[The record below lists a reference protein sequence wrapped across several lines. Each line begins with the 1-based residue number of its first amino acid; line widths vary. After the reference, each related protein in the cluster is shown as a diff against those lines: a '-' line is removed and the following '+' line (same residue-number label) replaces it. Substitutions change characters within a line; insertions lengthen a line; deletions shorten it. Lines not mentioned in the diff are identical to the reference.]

1 MKAIDITS
9 KKNNNEKLSYE
20 EIEYMVNSYV
30 KEKISDD
37 TMSDFIW
44 SIYYHGLSLEET
56 YFLTDVMIKSGQ
68 TINLKS
74 IKKPIVDKHSTG
86 GVGDKITLI
95 VAPIAAAA
103 GVCVPK
109 MSGRSLGRT
118 GGTVDKLESIEGY
131 KLKIE

>member
-56 YFLTDVMIKSGQ
+56 YFLTDVMIKSG
-68 TINLKS
+68 S
-74 IKKPIVDKHSTG
+74 
-86 GVGDKITLI
+86 
-95 VAPIAAAA
+95 
-103 GVCVPK
+103 
-109 MSGRSLGRT
+109 
-118 GGTVDKLESIEGY
+118 
-131 KLKIE
+131 